1 MLQCHKP
8 GPRHLNPCRL
18 PESRLAGLPWAL
30 VSPQA
35 SSSWALLS
43 EAHSPWQK
51 LRNSQDKP
59 CLLWNRALSRAPILC
74 SSFCFPLTKK
84 KILSGFF
91 FLNEW
96 GEYIWFHWVFPRLC
110 CFCTSPVL
118 TPNFSPPATISPAL
132 RRIFVCIFGC
142 VPLLPCG
149 MRVFLMYPLMSRYQC
164 MLIITK
170 ADVSRYSYSRVNIHK
185 PIDGSGFPHMPTW
198 SGSLQQGG

>member
-1 MLQCHKP
+1 MPFTWEPTCWSPMSISFPSGEFLL
-8 GPRHLNPCRL
+8 G
-18 PESRLAGLPWAL
+18 LAVWSPFSLTETQKLTGQAL
-30 VSPQA
+30 F
-35 SSSWALLS
+35 ALEQS
-43 EAHSPWQK
+43 AQQGAHSLFFFLLPT
-51 LRNSQDKP
+51 DKE
-59 CLLWNRALSRAPILC
+59 
-74 SSFCFPLTKK
+74 K
-84 KILSGFF
+84 KILSGLF